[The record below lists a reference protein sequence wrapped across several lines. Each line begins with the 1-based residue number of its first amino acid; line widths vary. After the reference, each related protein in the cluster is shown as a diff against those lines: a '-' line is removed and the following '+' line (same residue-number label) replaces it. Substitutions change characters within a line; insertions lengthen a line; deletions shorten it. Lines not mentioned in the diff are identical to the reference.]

1 MVSPSRSSF
10 CDALGG
16 IIQTKHVLI
25 FGSESETSKSARIPK
40 ERGRFLSP
48 RHSLAVLKERPDRE
62 TSNDYL
68 KNARPLLSLG
78 TGKAPVFFR
87 VCGTRGE
94 KPATRARLGSSRIGS
109 MLQELRICNFAL
121 IERAAIVPGEG
132 FNVLTGE
139 TGAGKSILIAAFG
152 LLLGLRATG
161 DSVGGGAAKAL
172 IEGAFDLSN
181 APRARRFLEEQGLE
195 SDDHSL
201 IITRE
206 VERSGRSKVRL
217 NGRMATAQTLAQL
230 GEMLVDFHG
239 QHANQHLLK
248 PEAHLGFLDAF
259 GDAKH
264 TQSRQKTRDAFRSWR
279 EAERRLSELTQSEQT
294 RAQKLDMLQ
303 FQAGEI
309 DKAKLKAGE
318 DEGLE
323 EERQKLSNS
332 EKLRSASALCRDLL
346 LGDDEPGALSLGQRA
361 LKSAREIVQVDA
373 QVQLWADQLQS
384 ALLELEDVAQSAR
397 DYADALDADPHR
409 LEEIEARLYRL
420 GRLKRKYG
428 SSVSEILE
436 HRAQIEIEIND
447 LTLSDEQLAL
457 LREEAAKRRSEF
469 FALAEKLSAARQKLA
484 KSFTSAVVSE
494 LSGLAMDKA
503 RLEIGFG
510 RAENGSN
517 EGVDKIEFLFSA
529 NPGQE
534 LRPLAKIASGG
545 EISRVMLALRS
556 VLREKRGSDDD
567 EAGVPIVVFDEVD
580 AGIGGLTAE
589 KVGEKMQEIAR
600 GHQVFCITHLPQIAK
615 RADHHFRV
623 EKQSGR
629 DFTSVSVVALE
640 GEERVVELARMMG
653 SESKANLQHAREL
666 LVDAKVAT

>member
-1 MVSPSRSSF
+1 
-10 CDALGG
+10 
-16 IIQTKHVLI
+16 
-25 FGSESETSKSARIPK
+25 
-40 ERGRFLSP
+40 
-48 RHSLAVLKERPDRE
+48 
-62 TSNDYL
+62 
-68 KNARPLLSLG
+68 
-78 TGKAPVFFR
+78 
-87 VCGTRGE
+87 
-94 KPATRARLGSSRIGS
+94 

-121 IERAAIVPGEG
+121 VERAEIVPGDG

-152 LLLGLRATG
+152 LLLGNRATG
-161 DSVGGGAAKAL
+161 DSVGVGSSKAL
-172 IEGAFDLSN
+172 IEGAFDVTDS
-181 APRARRFLEEQGLE
+181 PRVRRFLEEQDLDSE
-195 SDDHSL
+195 DNLL

-206 VERSGRSKVRL
+206 VEKTGRSKVRL
-217 NGRMATAQTLAQL
+217 NGRMATAQTLSQL
-230 GEMLVDFHG
+230 GELLVDFHC
-239 QHANQHLLK
+239 QNANQHHLR

-264 TQSRQKTRDAFRSWR
+264 AASRTKVREAFKAWR
-279 EAERRLSELTQSEQT
+279 EVLRRLTEMSQNEQA
-294 RAQKLDMLQ
+294 RAQRLDMLG
-303 FQAGEI
+303 FQANEI
-309 DKAKLKAGE
+309 DKAKLQPGE
-318 DEGLE
+318 DETLV
-323 EERQKLSNS
+323 EERQKLSHS

-361 LKSAREIVQVDA
+361 LKSAREIQLVDA
-373 QVQLWADQLQS
+373 SVGPWLDQLQS
-384 ALLELEDVAQSAR
+384 ALLEIEDAAQSAR
-397 DYADALDADPHR
+397 DYADSLDADPRR
-409 LEEIEARLYRL
+409 LEEIEARLYKI

-428 SSVSEILE
+428 ASVSDILE
-436 HRAQIEIEIND
+436 HRATIETEIGE
-447 LTLSDEQLAL
+447 LTLSDEQIGELKIEVEKKKAD
-457 LREEAAKRRSEF
+457 F
-469 FALAEKLSAARQKLA
+469 FALAEKLSGARQKLA
-484 KSFTSAVVSE
+484 KLFVAAVVQE

-510 RAENGSN
+510 RVENGSN
-517 EGVDKIEFLFSA
+517 DGVDKVEFLFSA

-629 DFTSVSVVALE
+629 DFTSVQVVPLE
-640 GEERVVELARMMG
+640 GQERVVELARMMG

-666 LVDAKVAT
+666 LEDAHIAA

>member
-1 MVSPSRSSF
+1 
-10 CDALGG
+10 
-16 IIQTKHVLI
+16 
-25 FGSESETSKSARIPK
+25 
-40 ERGRFLSP
+40 
-48 RHSLAVLKERPDRE
+48 
-62 TSNDYL
+62 
-68 KNARPLLSLG
+68 
-78 TGKAPVFFR
+78 
-87 VCGTRGE
+87 
-94 KPATRARLGSSRIGS
+94 

-121 IERAAIVPGEG
+121 IERASIAPGEG

-152 LLLGLRATG
+152 LLLGNRATG
-161 DSVGGGAAKAL
+161 DGVGGGGTRAL
-172 IEGAFDLSN
+172 VEGEFDLRA
-181 APRARRFLEEQGLE
+181 APRVRRFLEDQGVE
-195 SDDHSL
+195 NDDHSL
-201 IITRE
+201 IISRE
-206 VERSGRSKVRL
+206 IEKTGRSKVRL
-217 NGRMATAQTLAQL
+217 NGRMVTAQTLAQL
-230 GEMLVDFHG
+230 GELLVDFHG

-264 TQSRQKTRDAFRSWR
+264 SANRQKTREAYRSWR
-279 EAERRLSELTQSEQT
+279 EAERRLTELTQSEQA
-294 RAQKLDMLQ
+294 RAQRLDMLQ
-303 FQAGEI
+303 FQATEI
-309 DKAKLKAGE
+309 DKAKLQSGE
-318 DEGLE
+318 DDGLE
-323 EERQKLSNS
+323 EERLKLSNS
-332 EKLRSASALCRDLL
+332 EKLRSAAGLCRDLL

-361 LKSAREIVQVDA
+361 LKSAREVQAVDGDI
-373 QVQLWADQLQS
+373 QTWADQLQS

-397 DYADALDADPHR
+397 DYADSLDADPHR

-428 SSVSEILE
+428 ASVDEILA
-436 HRAQIEIEIND
+436 HRATIEIEIND
-447 LTLSDEQLAL
+447 LTLSDEQLAA
-457 LREEAAKRRSEF
+457 LREEAAKRRAEF
-469 FALAEKLSAARQKLA
+469 FAVAEKLSTARQKLA
-484 KSFTSAVVSE
+484 KGFTSSVIAE
-494 LSGLAMDKA
+494 LGGLAMDKA
-503 RLEIGFG
+503 RLDIGFG

-556 VLREKRGSDDD
+556 VLREKRGTDDD

-580 AGIGGLTAE
+580 TGIGGLTAE

-666 LVDAKVAT
+666 LEDARVAA

>member
-1 MVSPSRSSF
+1 
-10 CDALGG
+10 
-16 IIQTKHVLI
+16 
-25 FGSESETSKSARIPK
+25 
-40 ERGRFLSP
+40 
-48 RHSLAVLKERPDRE
+48 
-62 TSNDYL
+62 
-68 KNARPLLSLG
+68 
-78 TGKAPVFFR
+78 
-87 VCGTRGE
+87 
-94 KPATRARLGSSRIGS
+94 
-109 MLQELRICNFAL
+109 MLQELRIQNFAL
-121 IERAAIVPGEG
+121 IERAEIVAGGG

-152 LLLGLRATG
+152 LLLGNRATG
-161 DSVGGGAAKAL
+161 DSVGGGAQKAL
-172 IEGAFDLSN
+172 IEGAFDLSD

-217 NGRMATAQTLAQL
+217 NGRMATSQTLGEL
-230 GEMLVDFHG
+230 GGMLVDFHG
-239 QHANQHLLK
+239 QHANQHLLR

-259 GDAKH
+259 GDTKH
-264 TQSRQKTRDAFRSWR
+264 AQLRQKTRDAFRAWR
-279 EAERRLSELTQSEQT
+279 DAQKRLDELSSSEQA
-294 RAQKLDMLQ
+294 RAQRLDMLQ

-309 DKAKLKAGE
+309 DKAKLQAGE
-318 DEGLE
+318 DEGLD
-323 EERQKLSNS
+323 EERFKLANS
-332 EKLRSASALCRDLL
+332 EKLRSAAALCRDLL
-346 LGDDEPGALSLGQRA
+346 LGDDEPGAVSLGQRA
-361 LKSAREIVQVDA
+361 LKSVREIQAVDGD
-373 QVQLWADQLQS
+373 VHEWADQLQS
-384 ALLELEDVAQSAR
+384 ALLEIEDAAQSAR
-397 DYADALDADPHR
+397 DYADSLDADPRR
-409 LEEIEARLYRL
+409 LEEIEARLYKL

-428 SSVSEILE
+428 VTVSDILE
-436 HRAQIEIEIND
+436 HRAQIESEISE
-447 LTLSDEQLAL
+447 LTLSDEQIGELKI
-457 LREEAAKRRSEF
+457 EVEKKKSEF
-469 FALAEKLSAARQKLA
+469 FSLAEKLSGARQKLA
-484 KSFTSAVVSE
+484 KGFTSSLITE

-510 RAENGSN
+510 RIENGSG
-517 EGVDKIEFLFSA
+517 EGMDRVEFLFSA

-534 LRPLAKIASGG
+534 VRPLAKIASGG

-580 AGIGGLTAE
+580 TGIGGLTAE

-629 DFTSVSVVALE
+629 DFTSVSVVPLE

-653 SESKANLQHAREL
+653 SESKANLSHAREL
-666 LVDAKVAT
+666 LGDAKIAA

>member
-1 MVSPSRSSF
+1 
-10 CDALGG
+10 
-16 IIQTKHVLI
+16 
-25 FGSESETSKSARIPK
+25 
-40 ERGRFLSP
+40 
-48 RHSLAVLKERPDRE
+48 
-62 TSNDYL
+62 
-68 KNARPLLSLG
+68 
-78 TGKAPVFFR
+78 
-87 VCGTRGE
+87 
-94 KPATRARLGSSRIGS
+94 

-121 IERAAIVPGEG
+121 VERAEIVPGEG

-152 LLLGLRATG
+152 LLLGNRATG
-161 DSVGGGAAKAL
+161 DSVGVGSTKAL
-172 IEGAFDLSN
+172 VEGAFDLTDS
-181 APRARRFLEEQGLE
+181 PRVRRFLEEQDIE
-195 SDDHSL
+195 SEDNSL

-206 VERSGRSKVRL
+206 VEKSGRSKVRL
-217 NGRMATAQTLAQL
+217 NGRMVTAQTLSQL
-230 GEMLVDFHG
+230 GELLVDFHG

-264 TQSRQKTRDAFRSWR
+264 AQSRAKVREAFKAWR
-279 EAERRLSELTQSEQT
+279 EVLRRLTEMSQNEQA
-294 RAQKLDMLQ
+294 RAQRLDMLG

-309 DKAKLKAGE
+309 DKAKLQPGE
-318 DEGLE
+318 DDGLD
-323 EERQKLSNS
+323 EERQKLSHS

-361 LKSAREIVQVDA
+361 LKSAREIVVVDA
-373 QVQLWADQLQS
+373 SVQPWLDQLQS
-384 ALLELEDVAQSAR
+384 ALLEIEDAAQSAR
-397 DYADALDADPHR
+397 DYADSLDADPRR
-409 LEEIEARLYRL
+409 LEEIEARLYKI

-428 SSVSEILE
+428 ASVADILE
-436 HRAQIEIEIND
+436 HRASIETEISE
-447 LTLSDEQLAL
+447 LTLSDEQIGELKIEVEKKKA
-457 LREEAAKRRSEF
+457 EF
-469 FALAEKLSAARQKLA
+469 FALAEKLSSARQKLA

-510 RAENGSN
+510 RVENGSN
-517 EGVDKIEFLFSA
+517 EGVDKVEFLFSA

-534 LRPLAKIASGG
+534 LRPLARIASGG

-580 AGIGGLTAE
+580 SGIGGLTAE
-589 KVGEKMQEIAR
+589 KVGEKMQQIAR

-629 DFTSVSVVALE
+629 DVTSVGVVGLE
-640 GEERVVELARMMG
+640 GEERIVELARMMG

-666 LVDAKVAT
+666 LDDAQVVV